1 MALAFGCKVY
11 MYSRTKKDIEGVNFA
26 SLDEVL
32 QVSDIISLNVPLNN
46 GTKGMISAAELSK
59 MKKTAILIN
68 TARGPVVDSNALAK
82 ALADGV
88 IAGAA
93 IDVFDNE
100 PPLAASEVL
109 LKAPNALLAPH
120 IGFATKEALV
130 KRAEIAFQN
139 VAKWLEG
146 KPQNVI

>member
-1 MALAFGCKVY
+1 
-11 MYSRTKKDIEGVNFA
+11 
-26 SLDEVL
+26 
-32 QVSDIISLNVPLNN
+32 
-46 GTKGMISAAELSK
+46 